1 MNISLPP
8 ALRQWVDQQL
18 NQGNFATASEYIRQL
33 IREEQRRLA
42 RLAVEAKLE
51 EAEESGD
58 PVRVTAKTWKE
69 SGKRVE
75 ERLTAGSRKRRA
87 DGKNR

>member
-1 MNISLPP
+1 MNVSLPP
-8 ALRQWVDQQL
+8 ALKQWVDEQL
-18 NQGNFATASEYIRQL
+18 NRGSFATASEYIRQL
-33 IREEQRRLA
+33 IREEQRRQA

-58 PVRVTAKTWKE
+58 PVPVTARTWKDSE
-69 SGKRVE
+69 KRVE
-75 ERLTAGSRKRRA
+75 ERLKTGQRKRRA